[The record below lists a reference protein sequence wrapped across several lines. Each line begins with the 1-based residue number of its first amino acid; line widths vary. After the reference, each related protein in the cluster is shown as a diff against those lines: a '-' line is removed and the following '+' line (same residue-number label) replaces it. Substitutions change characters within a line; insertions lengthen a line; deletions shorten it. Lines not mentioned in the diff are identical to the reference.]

1 MELGIDRRRGLSQ
14 PRSTPQG
21 DMILSM
27 GAQTAEEGQASGV
40 LAKWSIHMGK
50 DSPLH
55 HTREIS
61 SQITV
66 FNMKSKT
73 MKLLEANLK
82 I

>member
-1 MELGIDRRRGLSQ
+1 MLRQQRKARRLIKGVGKIGA
-14 PRSTPQG
+14 STWEKIALCIIPYE
-21 DMILSM
+21 I
-27 GAQTAEEGQASGV
+27 
-40 LAKWSIHMGK
+40 
-50 DSPLH
+50 
-55 HTREIS
+55 IS